1 MPLRNRLNQF
11 LAPFSRKARNRV
23 RTARALERQRREQ
36 EIINENRRFIE
47 QQERE
52 RQQRE
57 RERLER
63 LAEQGRRHWEEMEQR
78 ERARREEWQ
87 REYEE
92 RQVLEERRRQIEEQL
107 AEEQRR
113 QNDEQRGRYNLNR
126 PSEIIA
132 FEIHNKSKKFMS
144 KIDELNEILKRD
156 LQISDTSKYGDIY
169 TYLENTIGT
178 YIDTSPTFTSLPEIR
193 HKFNKIMKKVKDF
206 ESVENVKDEEH
217 VMMGLVTDFV
227 FAHNLQDNFIEAYIE
242 ECAGAYKTGNGLS
255 CARGIIERF
264 TMILPGLLTDKSG
277 GVFDELKSYFGIT
290 LNVNKPWNHMS
301 SEQQSIVRQSL
312 NETIANWMENYK
324 ADPSKY
330 LNGKFRRDKTYNYVL
345 KRYKNKTGKNM
356 SDSIKNLVE
365 RDYVPKNINKFNEG
379 YSYLYIKGGNKR
391 TTHKK
396 MKKSKKTMRRRKH

>member
-36 EIINENRRFIE
+36 EMINENRRFIE

-52 RQQRE
+52 RQLRE
-57 RERLER
+57 RERMER
-63 LAEQGRRHWEEMEQR
+63 LAEQGRRYSEEMEQR

-87 REYEE
+87 REHEE
-92 RQVLEERRRQIEEQL
+92 REREVAEERIRQV
-107 AEEQRR
+107 EEQRR
-113 QNDEQRGRYNLNR
+113 RYNLNV
-126 PSEIIA
+126 PSESIA
-132 FEIHNKSKKFMS
+132 FEIHNKSKKFMT

-156 LQISDTSKYGDIY
+156 LQIFDTSKYDDIY
-169 TYLENTIGT
+169 TYLENTIGS
-178 YIDTSPTFTSLPEIR
+178 YIDTSPTFASLPEIR

-206 ESVENVKDEEH
+206 ESVEKVKDEEH

-227 FAHNLQDNFIEAYIE
+227 FTHNLQDNFIEAYIE

-255 CARGIIERF
+255 CPRGIIERF

-290 LNVNKPWNHMS
+290 LNVNKPWNFMS

-330 LNGKFRRDKTYNYVL
+330 LNGKFRRDKTYNYVV

-365 RDYVPKNINKFNEG
+365 REYVPKNLNKFNEG
-379 YSYLYIKGGNKR
+379 YNYLYIKGGNKR
-391 TTHKK
+391 ITHKK
-396 MKKSKKTMRRRKH
+396 IKKSKKTMRRRKH